1 MTATPEAEVLGT
13 AGKRVT
19 IRCPYCRGQHVH
31 QVHQHGRQHYA
42 PKCGMFLSPDD
53 RGRGYRFTT
62 GATGRP
68 NRKDTTDG

>member
-31 QVHQHGRQHYA
+31 NTHKPGRQHFA
-42 PKCGMFLSPDD
+42 PGCGMYRSPSD
-53 RGRGYRFTT
+53 RARGYVFSTNK
-62 GATGRP
+62 GFGNGSA
-68 NRKDTTDG
+68 